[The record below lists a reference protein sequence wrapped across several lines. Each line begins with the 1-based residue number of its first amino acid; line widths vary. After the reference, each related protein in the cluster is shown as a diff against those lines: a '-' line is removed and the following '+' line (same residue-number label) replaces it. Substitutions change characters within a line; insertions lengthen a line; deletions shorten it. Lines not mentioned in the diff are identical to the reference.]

1 MGVRPQDC
9 TEVAKTNYKG
19 PERRTGELPSD
30 HVCPVILR
38 RKLAEVINDID
49 LGGRRV
55 GDRLPLS
62 RREAQLLIAEGWAE
76 NVPARGR
83 RKTS

>member
-1 MGVRPQDC
+1 M
-9 TEVAKTNYKG
+9 AKTNYKG

-30 HVCPVILR
+30 HVCPVILT
-38 RKLAEVINDID
+38 RKLADVIDDID